1 MMRATV
7 RCVVQLLQRQ
17 RSGAGAEGS
26 VGETVMVTSGSF
38 GLRDSRWAADVK
50 GRPVKPVRSTLDI
63 GCTTGSRKGMNDPEV
78 TMSNAL
84 TNTNLIAHDKAL
96 EAAGVA
102 VALAMRVPAPLKS
115 IADQVIRSASSVPA
129 NLAEGHGRSGRDRLH
144 FWRIA
149 YASAKEV
156 DSHLRLLARAGVVNG
171 IEAAMAL
178 ETFDQ
183 VRAMTWRLLH
193 PTT

>member
-1 MMRATV
+1 
-7 RCVVQLLQRQ
+7 
-17 RSGAGAEGS
+17 
-26 VGETVMVTSGSF
+26 
-38 GLRDSRWAADVK
+38 
-50 GRPVKPVRSTLDI
+50 
-63 GCTTGSRKGMNDPEV
+63 
-78 TMSNAL
+78 
-84 TNTNLIAHDKAL
+84 
-96 EAAGVA
+96 
-102 VALAMRVPAPLKS
+102 MRVPAPLKS

-156 DSHLRLLARAGVVNG
+156 DSHLRLLARVGVVNG
-171 IEAAMAL
+171 IEAARAL